1 VGERVN
7 HQPPFDRIPRHLNAK
22 GQTKEAENTTMIL
35 MALHTHGA
43 EKLSATAL
51 VDTVSSSGLLFLVI
65 QQWVW
70 NESLSLFA
78 VEE

>member
-1 VGERVN
+1 
-7 HQPPFDRIPRHLNAK
+7 
-22 GQTKEAENTTMIL
+22 MIL

-70 NESLSLFA
+70 NESLSLFG
-78 VEE
+78 VEVRTSTKRKINYFRCCMWEEVLFI